1 MKLVTYASAT
11 GPRAGILHTDGVV
24 DLARCDASL
33 PGTVRGLLEAGDS
46 AMARLRRFAAS
57 PPRDA
62 LVANATLLAPIAD
75 PRIILSCGMNYR
87 AHLHE
92 MNTPVPATPTSF
104 TKSVASVIG
113 PGEAIR
119 LPASNPDMVDW
130 EGEFSVVIGRPC
142 HRVSEA
148 QALDY
153 VAGYTLVNDVSARD
167 WVAPFFAS
175 EGRMQA
181 INAWEHNLL
190 GKMLPTFCPMGPVV
204 VTADELANPAN
215 LPIQT
220 RVNGEVMQSS
230 NTNDLVFGVPTLIAY
245 YSQFYQLMPGDII
258 TTGSPSGVGYGMNPK
273 RFLRDGDVVEVE
285 VPGIGILRNPVKR

>member
-1 MKLVTYASAT
+1 MKLVTYASAA
-11 GPRAGILHTDGVV
+11 GPRAGVLHADGVI
-24 DLARCDASL
+24 DLSRCDPSL
-33 PGTVRGLLEAGDS
+33 PGSVRGLLEAGDS
-46 AMARLRRFAAS
+46 AMARLRTIAAA
-57 PPRDA
+57 PPRDTLITGA
-62 LVANATLLAPIAD
+62 RLLAPLPD

-142 HRVSEA
+142 HGVSEA

-167 WVAPFFAS
+167 WVAPFFSS

-181 INAWEHNLL
+181 INTWEHNLL

-204 VTADELANPAN
+204 VTADELPHADN

-230 NTNDLVFGVPTLIAY
+230 NTNDLVFGVTTLIAY

-285 VPGIGILRNPVKR
+285 VPGIGVLRNPVKR

>member
-1 MKLVTYASAT
+1 MKLVTFASAA
-11 GPRAGILHTDGVV
+11 GPRAGLLHPEGVI
-24 DLARCDASL
+24 DLGRCDAAL
-33 PGTVRGLLEAGDS
+33 PGSVRGLLEAGETVL
-46 AMARLRRFAAS
+46 AQLRRIEKA
-57 PPRDA
+57 PPREA
-62 LVANATLLAPIAD
+62 MIAGATLLAPIAD

-87 AHLHE
+87 EHLHE
-92 MNTPVPATPTSF
+92 MNTPVPATPASF
-104 TKSVASVIG
+104 TKSVASIIG
-113 PGEAIR
+113 TGEAIR
-119 LPASNPDMVDW
+119 LPASHPDMVDW

-142 HRVSEA
+142 HRVNKEN
-148 QALDY
+148 ALDH

-167 WVAPFFAS
+167 WVAAFFAS

-204 VTADELANPAN
+204 VTADELGDPGN

-230 NTNDLVFGVPTLIAY
+230 NTNDLVFDVATLIAY

-258 TTGSPSGVGYGMNPK
+258 TTGSPSGVGYGMKPQ

-285 VPGIGILRNPVKR
+285 VKGIGILRNPVKR